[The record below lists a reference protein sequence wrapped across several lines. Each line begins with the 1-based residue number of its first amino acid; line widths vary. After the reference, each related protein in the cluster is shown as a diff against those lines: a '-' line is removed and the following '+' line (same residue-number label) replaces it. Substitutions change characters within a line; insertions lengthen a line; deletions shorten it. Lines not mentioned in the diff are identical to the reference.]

1 VSTTPTTQQTSCHTI
16 DLTPEQGRAP
26 EWVHLLPLGVFR
38 GRDGRGPYRVADTAA
53 ATAVLTATQAHLA
66 GAAMVL
72 DYNHQA
78 WLAARTGGPAPAAG
92 WVRELAVRDDGLW
105 GRIDWLPE
113 ADQAIAKKEYRYLS
127 PVFDH
132 TPQGDVIRLRCAAL
146 TNLPNLEL
154 TALASQQASPLEVP
168 AMPADPVPPPAPPA
182 PPAVTGGNADPLAA
196 VRTAFGLPADADGA
210 AIAAHAQS
218 VAQLLAQKQTPPPV
232 TPDPAQYVPMAA
244 FTALQNQV
252 AGVLAQTAAHAAQ
265 TAITEATAAGKL
277 PPALTGWAAD
287 YAAKD
292 LAGFQAW
299 VAAAPVLVAAHA
311 QSAGAG
317 GSSAAPPAGAPVLT
331 PVLTAEQ
338 TAVCAQLGL
347 SAEAFSQHI
356 QQETGK

>member
-1 VSTTPTTQQTSCHTI
+1 MSTTQQTSCHSI
-16 DLTPEQGRAP
+16 DLTPDQGHAP

-53 ATAVLTATQAHLA
+53 AMAVLTATQAFLG
-66 GAAMVL
+66 GAEMVL

-78 WLAARTGGPAPAAG
+78 YLAARTGGQAPAAG

-113 ADQAIAKKEYRYLS
+113 AGEAVAKREYRYLS

-132 TPQGDVIRLRCAAL
+132 DPQGNVIRLRCVAL

-154 TALASQQASPLEVP
+154 TALASQQASPLEVSP
-168 AMPADPVPPPAPPA
+168 MADPVPPPAPTL
-182 PPAVTGGNADPLAA
+182 TGGNADPLAA

-210 AIAAHAQS
+210 AIAAHAQ
-218 VAQLLAQKQTPPPV
+218 ALAQKQTPPPA

-277 PPALTGWAAD
+277 PPALIGWAAD

-311 QSAGAG
+311 QSAG
-317 GSSAAPPAGAPVLT
+317 GSGQTAAPPAAAPMLT

-356 QQETGK
+356 QQETAR